1 MRVEDQSYYLVPL
14 INPTFYDLVYTG
26 AVIVDQ
32 KIEPLSEN
40 HAECE
45 LVRVFAEVPT
55 PYDEYIE
62 RAITFPAVAPSQLYA
77 PADFYFRSAQV
88 SRWTSGRMARAYFLS
103 NPGDIPVFN
112 EFRPTDQYGTEVTQ
126 IDDNTIPSADEYI
139 AMVQGLQEII
149 KQSTVRKWMGDIW
162 VRETLYVHPK

>member
-1 MRVEDQSYYLVPL
+1 
-14 INPTFYDLVYTG
+14 
-26 AVIVDQ
+26 
-32 KIEPLSEN
+32 
-40 HAECE
+40 
-45 LVRVFAEVPT
+45 
-55 PYDEYIE
+55 
-62 RAITFPAVAPSQLYA
+62 
-77 PADFYFRSAQV
+77 
-88 SRWTSGRMARAYFLS
+88 MARAYFLS